1 MNANDQNRRVPL
13 ELTLDDLGWLRT
25 FLNEGR
31 VSVDDD
37 YKKVKSLHSDLAIGA
52 AQEALR
58 SERAR
63 MTKIIEALDDAMVAN
78 DEREAIA
85 KRLAATVPVMQ
96 DIANTH
102 H

>member
-1 MNANDQNRRVPL
+1 MNTNDQNRRVPL

-63 MTKIIEALDDAMVAN
+63 MTKIIEAINKQLATI
-78 DEREAIA
+78 DE
-85 KRLAATVPVMQ
+85 
-96 DIANTH
+96 H
-102 H
+102 

>member
-63 MTKIIEALDDAMVAN
+63 MTKIIEAINKQLATI
-78 DEREAIA
+78 DEHLARA
-85 KRLAATVPVMQ
+85 KKLAAMTPPV
-96 DIANTH
+96 A
-102 H
+102 

>member
-1 MNANDQNRRVPL
+1 MNANDQNRRVQL

-63 MTKIIEALDDAMVAN
+63 MTKIIEAINKQLATI
-78 DEREAIA
+78 DE
-85 KRLAATVPVMQ
+85 
-96 DIANTH
+96 H
-102 H
+102 

>member
-1 MNANDQNRRVPL
+1 MNTNDQNQLIPL
-13 ELTLDDLGWLRT
+13 GLTRDDLGWLRT

-52 AQEALR
+52 AQKALR

-63 MTKIIEALDDAMVAN
+63 MTKIIEAINKQLATIDGDLPAEMTP
-78 DEREAIA
+78 
-85 KRLAATVPVMQ
+85 LAA
-96 DIANTH
+96 
-102 H
+102 

>member
-1 MNANDQNRRVPL
+1 MNTNDQNRRVPL

-52 AQEALR
+52 AQKALR

-63 MTKIIEALDDAMVAN
+63 MTKIIEAINKQLATI
-78 DEREAIA
+78 DE
-85 KRLAATVPVMQ
+85 
-96 DIANTH
+96 H
-102 H
+102 

>member
-1 MNANDQNRRVPL
+1 MNANDQNRRVSL

-63 MTKIIEALDDAMVAN
+63 MTKIIEAVNKQLATI
-78 DEREAIA
+78 DE
-85 KRLAATVPVMQ
+85 
-96 DIANTH
+96 H
-102 H
+102 

>member
-63 MTKIIEALDDAMVAN
+63 MTKIIEAINRQLAI
-78 DEREAIA
+78 DE
-85 KRLAATVPVMQ
+85 
-96 DIANTH
+96 H
-102 H
+102 

>member
-13 ELTLDDLGWLRT
+13 ELTPDDLGWLRT

-63 MTKIIEALDDAMVAN
+63 MTKIIEAINKQLATI
-78 DEREAIA
+78 DE
-85 KRLAATVPVMQ
+85 
-96 DIANTH
+96 H
-102 H
+102 

>member
-1 MNANDQNRRVPL
+1 MNANGQNRRVPL

-63 MTKIIEALDDAMVAN
+63 MTKIIEAINKQLATI
-78 DEREAIA
+78 DE
-85 KRLAATVPVMQ
+85 
-96 DIANTH
+96 H
-102 H
+102 

>member
-1 MNANDQNRRVPL
+1 MNANDQNRRAPL

-63 MTKIIEALDDAMVAN
+63 MTKIIEAINKQLATI
-78 DEREAIA
+78 DE
-85 KRLAATVPVMQ
+85 
-96 DIANTH
+96 H
-102 H
+102 

>member
-1 MNANDQNRRVPL
+1 MNANDQNWRVPL

-63 MTKIIEALDDAMVAN
+63 MTKIIEAINKQLATI
-78 DEREAIA
+78 DE
-85 KRLAATVPVMQ
+85 
-96 DIANTH
+96 H
-102 H
+102 

>member
-52 AQEALR
+52 AQEAPR

-63 MTKIIEALDDAMVAN
+63 MTKIIEAINKQLATI
-78 DEREAIA
+78 DE
-85 KRLAATVPVMQ
+85 
-96 DIANTH
+96 H
-102 H
+102 

>member
-63 MTKIIEALDDAMVAN
+63 MTKIIEAINKQLATI
-78 DEREAIA
+78 DEHWARA
-85 KRLAATVPVMQ
+85 KKLAAMTPPV
-96 DIANTH
+96 A
-102 H
+102 

>member
-63 MTKIIEALDDAMVAN
+63 MTKIIEAINKQLATI
-78 DEREAIA
+78 DE
-85 KRLAATVPVMQ
+85 
-96 DIANTH
+96 H
-102 H
+102 

>member
-1 MNANDQNRRVPL
+1 MNANDQNRRVQL

-63 MTKIIEALDDAMVAN
+63 MTKIIEAINKQLATI
-78 DEREAIA
+78 DEHQARA
-85 KRLAATVPVMQ
+85 KKLAAMTPPV
-96 DIANTH
+96 A
-102 H
+102 

>member
-1 MNANDQNRRVPL
+1 MNTNDQNQLIPL
-13 ELTLDDLGWLRT
+13 ELTRANLEWLRT

-37 YKKVKSLHSDLAIGA
+37 YKKVESLHSDLAIGA

-63 MTKIIEALDDAMVAN
+63 MTKIIEAINKQLALI
-78 DEREAIA
+78 DERQPPARKA
-85 KRLAATVPVMQ
+85 AATPPDQPLV
-96 DIANTH
+96 A
-102 H
+102 

>member
-1 MNANDQNRRVPL
+1 MNTNDQNRRVPL

-63 MTKIIEALDDAMVAN
+63 MTKIIEAIN
-78 DEREAIA
+78 
-85 KRLAATVPVMQ
+85 KQLAAI
-96 DIANTH
+96 DEH
-102 H
+102 